1 MCHLELKESQE
12 IVAQTSGFIHG
23 ETWGPGQDSNLPEKM
38 QLASGI
44 SGYLLVLARENRS
57 VHFSELSSIRNP

>member
-12 IVAQTSGFIHG
+12 TIAQTG
-23 ETWGPGQDSNLPEKM
+23 ETWGPGHDSNLPEKM
-38 QLASGI
+38 QLDSGV